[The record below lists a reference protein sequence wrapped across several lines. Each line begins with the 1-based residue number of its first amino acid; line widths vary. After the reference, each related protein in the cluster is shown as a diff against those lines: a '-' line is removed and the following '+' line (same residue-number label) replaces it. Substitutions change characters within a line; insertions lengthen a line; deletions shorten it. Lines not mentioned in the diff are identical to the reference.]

1 LQLAIRPLHLLL
13 FLMTV
18 TIWGFSFI
26 VTKWG
31 VQEMPPIFFV
41 GLRFLLVALILVPF
55 VPRPRGHW
63 KRIVQ
68 ISVTLG
74 LLHFSCMFVALVRTP
89 AGTTALLAQLQVPFA
104 ALLAALFLGDR
115 LGWRRAL
122 GMALAFAGAGVV
134 LGAPSFASPW
144 WSDLLAVL
152 AGLFW
157 AISAVQIKSMGSAV
171 GAASINGWVAVCAV
185 PQLFVAS
192 LILEQGQWAAIQGMS
207 WRLAFALFYNSVLN
221 RRGGLWY
228 LVPAAQDLRR
238 EPGHAFHA
246 ADAAHRA
253 PVRQPA
259 PGRAADLEPDR
270 RRTGHRRRRRHH
282 PGAPSAPRRDRGRA
296 CLTRR
301 RRGPGAA

>member
-207 WRLAFALFYNSVLN
+207 WRLAFALFYNSVLIVVVGYGTWYRLLKIYDVN
-221 RRGGLWY
+221 QAMPFMLLMPPIALLSGSLLLGEPLTWSLIVGGLVTVAGVAII
-228 LVPAAQDLRR
+228 LVRR
-238 EPGHAFHA
+238 PRLVETGA
-246 ADAAHRA
+246 
-253 PVRQPA
+253 
-259 PGRAADLEPDR
+259 GRV
-270 RRTGHRRRRRHH
+270 
-282 PGAPSAPRRDRGRA
+282 
-296 CLTRR
+296 
-301 RRGPGAA
+301 